1 MHGWTLRDLICLDPR
16 SVGLGGFAGEI
27 ERDRALAHVYRSVG
41 ILRWL
46 ANCNGTSGREII
58 CSGSLRPIADFRG
71 SCTPDVSPFAD
82 SLSWICKRQCF
93 RVLASVML
101 TEAVLKNRL
110 GLILGIEEH
119 GRDADWFAIANLSA
133 ELLQEIL
140 ETTPH
145 VVRAYRRILIF
156 GGLAP
161 ASRWISDPGLWKIL
175 DPEPRRGKSS
185 SYEPKLQLRQGLH
198 SPIAEIGIA
207 LAWEQTG
214 GLGRRI

>member
-1 MHGWTLRDLICLDPR
+1 MNSQGLSMTVARLDPPRSHLLDPR

-58 CSGSLRPIADFRG
+58 CSGSLRPIANSRG

-82 SLSWICKRQCF
+82 SLSWIRKRQCF

-145 VVRAYRRILIF
+145 VVRAYLTDSDIRRVSAGFALDQR
-156 GGLAP
+156 
-161 ASRWISDPGLWKIL
+161 SRLV
-175 DPEPRRGKSS
+175 EN
-185 SYEPKLQLRQGLH
+185 LR
-198 SPIAEIGIA
+198 S
-207 LAWEQTG
+207 
-214 GLGRRI
+214 